1 MDEVVLTQVAEIE
14 RNKVNLED
22 KDTITAF
29 LRKEVSYR
37 ALWLARA
44 NKQVEGLIETARSKW
59 QDLHQDDDIE
69 QEMMLPLIRLKVGC
83 LRKSCTSQLT
93 VQVETSEAKE
103 MTNPVRFGQ
112 DFIGRVANPRDILQY
127 YRKKKQ
133 AERSLSTFGSS
144 RYKLTGRNEKQ
155 SRCP

>member
-1 MDEVVLTQVAEIE
+1 M
-14 RNKVNLED
+14 
-22 KDTITAF
+22 
-29 LRKEVSYR
+29 
-37 ALWLARA
+37 
-44 NKQVEGLIETARSKW
+44 EGLIETARSKW

-69 QEMMLPLIRLKVGC
+69 QEMMLPLIRLKVG
-83 LRKSCTSQLT
+83 QLT
-93 VQVETSEAKE
+93 SSLRMIADNQVETSEAKE

-133 AERSLSTFGSS
+133 AERSMSAFGSS